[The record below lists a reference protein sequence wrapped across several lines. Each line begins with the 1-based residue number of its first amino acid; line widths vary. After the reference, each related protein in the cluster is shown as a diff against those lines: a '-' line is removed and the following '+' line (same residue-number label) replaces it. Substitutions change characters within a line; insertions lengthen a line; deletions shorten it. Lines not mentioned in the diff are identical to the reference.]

1 MGEIMKKQLNLI
13 QELHKSTKRNYLHR
27 MNDNKVEAM
36 EIARKFQYEYWDGDR
51 RYGFGGYRYIPDR
64 WKHMAKNLIDIY
76 SLTNTSKIL
85 DVGCGKSF
93 LLYELQRL
101 LPEIEICGI
110 DISKYAL
117 ENAHPEFKGKLLEVD
132 ARLPLPFNDKF
143 FDLTISINT
152 IHNFNLPDVVNVL
165 SEMQRVGK
173 QQYLVV
179 EAYRNL
185 TEFFN
190 LQCWALTAPTL
201 IMSEEWIWL
210 FSLAEYFGDY
220 EFIFFE

>member
-1 MGEIMKKQLNLI
+1 MQKQLNLI

-27 MNDNKVEAM
+27 MNDSKVDAM

-85 DVGCGKSF
+85 DIGCGKGF

-101 LPEIEICGI
+101 IPEIEICGL

-132 ARLPLPFNDKF
+132 ARLPLPFDDKF
-143 FDLTISINT
+143 FDLTNDSIEFKKSLISSGFFNNFLISLLIVVLLVFFCFANSKT
-152 IHNFNLPDVVNVL
+152 NFNPLG
-165 SEMQRVGK
+165 SFK
-173 QQYLVV
+173 
-179 EAYRNL
+179 
-185 TEFFN
+185 
-190 LQCWALTAPTL
+190 
-201 IMSEEWIWL
+201 
-210 FSLAEYFGDY
+210 
-220 EFIFFE
+220 

>member
-1 MGEIMKKQLNLI
+1 MQKQLNLI

-27 MNDNKVEAM
+27 MNDSKVDAM

-85 DVGCGKSF
+85 DIGCGKGF

-101 LPEIEICGI
+101 IPEIEICGL

-132 ARLPLPFNDKF
+132 ARLPLPFDDKF

-210 FSLAEYFGDY
+210 FSLAKYFGDY